1 MAMSTPLL
9 RGGIYLAN
17 LNPSKGSEPGKIR
30 PVLVMQNDWL
40 NEIQHPTVVV
50 LPLSTDLID
59 EVEPL
64 RFRLTPRGKLR
75 KPSDVLCDQIRALDT
90 RRITSECLTT
100 LNHEELKAVENNL
113 AQIIGL
119 SINSALN

>member
-30 PVLVMQNDWL
+30 PVLVMQNNWL
-40 NEIQHPTVVV
+40 NEIAHTTVVV
-50 LPLSTDLID
+50 LPLSTVLID
-59 EVEPL
+59 EAEPL
-64 RFRLTPRGKLR
+64 RFRLTPRGKLLN
-75 KPSDVLCDQIRALDT
+75 PSDVLCDQIRALDI

-119 SINSALN
+119 AIKSVI

>member
-1 MAMSTPLL
+1 MVISTSLI

-40 NEIQHPTVVV
+40 NEVNHPTVII
-50 LPLSTDLID
+50 LPLSTVLID
-59 EVEPL
+59 EAEPL
-64 RFRLTPRGKLR
+64 RFRLTPREKLL
-75 KPSDVLCDQIRALDT
+75 KPSDVLCDQIRALDI

-100 LNHEELKAVENNL
+100 LNHEELKAVENNV

-119 SINSALN
+119 SINNTLN